1 MSVLSLL
8 RSVSPAGLYPPLR
21 PSSDLAGQRTDL
33 SVFGLSAA
41 YAKGLCP
48 TCERGQQTWSAPGTR
63 MVLFIENFHIEPAVR
78 RRLARK
84 DFRVTFDHDFAAVVR
99 ACASAGADR
108 MDEALIASFVAAFD
122 SGLAHSVEIWDRSG
136 ALAGGTFGLAIGRVF
151 FTEGEF
157 TRARDASK
165 VGFVALNCHL
175 QRWGYLLN
183 DGKHLSGRLC
193 QLGFLPVQR
202 AAFDALLAMACTG
215 TGQEGRWAVDQTLNL
230 AAWNPRT
237 MSPLH

>member
-21 PSSDLAGQRTDL
+21 SSSGLTGHRTDP
-33 SVFGLSAA
+33 SAFGLRAA

-48 TCERGQQTWSAPGTR
+48 TSERGQQKWSAPGTR

-84 DFRVTFDHDFAAVVR
+84 DFRVTFDQDFAAVVR
-99 ACASAGADR
+99 ACAA
-108 MDEALIASFVAAFD
+108 VAHRA
-122 SGLAHSVEIWDRSG
+122 GLAHSVEIWDRSG
-136 ALAGGTFGLAIGRVF
+136 ALAGGIFGFAIGRVF
-151 FTEGEF
+151 FTEGCF
-157 TRARDASK
+157 ARARDASK

-175 QRWGYLLN
+175 QRWGYLMN

-230 AAWNPRT
+230 AAWNPRA
-237 MSPLH
+237 MSALH

>member
-21 PSSDLAGQRTDL
+21 SSSGLTGHRTDPNA
-33 SVFGLSAA
+33 FGLRAA

-48 TCERGQQTWSAPGTR
+48 TSERGQQAWSAPGTR
-63 MVLFIENFHIEPAVR
+63 IVLFIENFHIEPAVR

-84 DFRVTFDHDFAAVVR
+84 DFRVTFEQDFAAVVGSC
-99 ACASAGADR
+99 AAASAGR

-122 SGLAHSVEIWDRSG
+122 AGFAHSVEIWDRSG
-136 ALAGGTFGLAIGRVF
+136 ALAGGIFGFAIGRVF
-151 FTEGEF
+151 FTEGCF
-157 TRARDASK
+157 ARARNASK

-175 QRWGYLLN
+175 QRWRYLMN

-230 AAWNPRT
+230 AAWNPRA
-237 MSPLH
+237 MSALH